1 MFKKICINYERICI
15 NYLHKWTEFEYFCF
29 FIDKISHSVFW
40 KCYYLFL
47 YEVYQF
53 EHVLCKLAGR
63 LSPILIKMVFW
74 GGELPPLRKLKNNPW
89 WLLNILVHDVINL
102 LYDEHL
108 TDKQKYFYVWNLLL
122 QKLIHQLWL
131 VIKDNLHLGISIL
144 SNT

>member
-1 MFKKICINYERICI
+1 MNI
-15 NYLHKWTEFEYFCF
+15 
-29 FIDKISHSVFW
+29 SVFSLTR
-40 KCYYLFL
+40 YHI
-47 YEVYQF
+47 QF
-53 EHVLCKLAGR
+53 FENAIIYSCMRSTSLNMFSANCREALPHFDKNG
-63 LSPILIKMVFW
+63 IL

-102 LYDEHL
+102 LYDKHL

>member
-1 MFKKICINYERICI
+1 MNWVWIFLFFHWQDVTFSFLKMLLFI
-15 NYLHKWTEFEYFCF
+15 LVWGLPVWTC
-29 FIDKISHSVFW
+29 S
-40 KCYYLFL
+40 L
-47 YEVYQF
+47 QT
-53 EHVLCKLAGR
+53 AGR

-74 GGELPPLRKLKNNPW
+74 GGGELPPLRKLKNNPW